1 MTLSLRRSRTSLT
14 SQETNQNGILD
25 TRKSRVSNGHSNG
38 ASQILH
44 KKDSDVSEDKKEN
57 FEVPTSEIKMFYFGE
72 RQENAGL
79 NSSPT
84 SMVNSLRKK
93 FLNEMSAANAPSN
106 QSAVSPAPALPPPC
120 TKPLLQKTVRLLLL
134 RSLKITKLPD

>member
-1 MTLSLRRSRTSLT
+1 ML
-14 SQETNQNGILD
+14 ED
-25 TRKSRVSNGHSNG
+25 T
-38 ASQILH
+38 
-44 KKDSDVSEDKKEN
+44 EEN
-57 FEVPTSEIKMFYFGE
+57 LEVPTSKIKMFYFGE

-84 SMVNSLRKK
+84 SMVNSLRQK
-93 FLNEMSAANAPSN
+93 FLDEMSAASASSN
-106 QSAVSPAPALPPPC
+106 QSAVSPALPPPC